1 MAPHQ
6 LFEFSIY
13 TIVHPDKLAK
23 AASRKRSVSFLE
35 EKAWKTG
42 YLLWIKSKAAGTEMS
57 VVFGDATDCSRLLFW
72 GILTGV
78 AIEDK
83 TTRYSVKQMR
93 KIKGRHS
100 PQELLLKSTGKN
112 VAPNFIRPYA
122 ICRTPSFLTQTSA

>member
-13 TIVHPDKLAK
+13 TIAHPDKLAK
-23 AASRKRSVSFLE
+23 AASRKHVVSFHE
-35 EKAWKTG
+35 ERAWKTG
-42 YLLWIKSKAAGTEMS
+42 YLLWIKAKAAGSEMS
-57 VVFGDATDCSRLLFW
+57 VVFGDATDCSRLLYW

-78 AIEDK
+78 IIEDK

-100 PQELLLKSTGKN
+100 PQDLALKSTGKN
-112 VAPNFIRPYA
+112 IAPNFIRPYA
-122 ICRTPSFLTQTSA
+122 ICRTPSFLAHTSA